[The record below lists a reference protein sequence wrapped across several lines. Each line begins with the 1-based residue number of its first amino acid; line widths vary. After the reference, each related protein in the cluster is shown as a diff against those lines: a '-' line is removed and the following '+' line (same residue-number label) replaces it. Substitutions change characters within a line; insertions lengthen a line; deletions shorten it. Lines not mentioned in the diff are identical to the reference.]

1 MRNKTLFHI
10 LISNVQ
16 ETRTSDIV
24 FYISRIR
31 IAICSVLVIVKNTEL
46 KATVMKEA
54 DTSKDKKDVTNVR
67 YSLNGKVC
75 GVHAVDSY

>member
-1 MRNKTLFHI
+1 MRIMILFPI

-16 ETRTSDIV
+16 ETRISDIV

-31 IAICSVLVIVKNTEL
+31 ILCSVLVIVENTEL
-46 KATVMKEA
+46 KAIVMKEA
-54 DTSKDKKDVTNVR
+54 DTNKDKKDVTNVR

>member
-1 MRNKTLFHI
+1 MILFPI

-16 ETRTSDIV
+16 ETRISDIV

-31 IAICSVLVIVKNTEL
+31 ILCSVLVIVENTEL
-46 KATVMKEA
+46 KAIVMKEA
-54 DTSKDKKDVTNVR
+54 DTNKDKKDVTNVR